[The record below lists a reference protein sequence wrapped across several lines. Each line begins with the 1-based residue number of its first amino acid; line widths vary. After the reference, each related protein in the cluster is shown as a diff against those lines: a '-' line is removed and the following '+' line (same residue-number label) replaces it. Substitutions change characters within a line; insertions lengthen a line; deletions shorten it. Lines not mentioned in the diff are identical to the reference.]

1 MAKFLKQYE
10 ILYKKAKVD
19 LTTAK
24 IILKSFEDGNT
35 DLELSVI
42 FFHLQ
47 QCVEKCIKAYL
58 DFHKIKFPHTHDL
71 KNLIDLLEDNNVC
84 FIKEIDLIVLLT
96 QYAVEGRYAIIHDDL
111 NDVDKYIVILDE
123 LVEFVYNKIY
133 STNMININEVKNV

>member
-1 MAKFLKQYE
+1 VAKFLKQYE

-24 IILKSFEDGNT
+24 VILKSFENGNT

-47 QCVEKCIKAYL
+47 QCVEKSIKAFL

-71 KNLIDLLEDNNVC
+71 KNLINLLEDNNIC
-84 FIKEIDLIVLLT
+84 FIKEIDFIILLT

-123 LVEFVYNKIY
+123 LIEFVYNKIY
-133 STNMININEVKNV
+133 STDKISSNYVYKI